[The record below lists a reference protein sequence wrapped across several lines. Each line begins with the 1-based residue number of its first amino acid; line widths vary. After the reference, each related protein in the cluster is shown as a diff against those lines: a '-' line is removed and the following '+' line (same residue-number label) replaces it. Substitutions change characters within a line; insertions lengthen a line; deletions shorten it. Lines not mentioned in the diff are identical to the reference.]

1 MPPAGGAIH
10 SGGRTLPPGVAKLF
24 DTATGSGCIL
34 GDWPPALPAVR
45 GNMNTDDIQALLQW
59 YCATRRDLPWRRTRN
74 IYRIWVSEVM
84 LQQTQVAAA
93 TPYYRRFLARFPT
106 VAALAA
112 SPLDDV
118 LKAWEGLG
126 YYGRARNLHAAAR
139 QVVTAHGGRVP
150 RTPATFRRL
159 PGVGDY
165 IAAAVLSIAAGE
177 PLPVVDGNV
186 LRVWARWRCL
196 REDVRTARARN
207 RIRRELAAVIPAA
220 APGDFNQALMELG
233 ARVCVPRT
241 PRCAEC
247 PLARRC
253 AARRTG
259 EAAALPVR
267 AVRRAAPLRRVVVA
281 VIVRRGRVF
290 IQQRPADGFLGGLW
304 EFPGG
309 KIEPGETPETALARE
324 CREEI
329 GVAPAAIAPLA
340 EVRHAY
346 SHFRAHLHVFVC
358 RLGRGAA
365 PRAAAAGR
373 WVTAAE
379 LDDYAFPGANRK
391 FFPQLRE
398 WLRSESHPGGG

>member
-1 MPPAGGAIH
+1 MT
-10 SGGRTLPPGVAKLF
+10 R
-24 DTATGSGCIL
+24 D
-34 GDWPPALPAVR
+34 DVR
-45 GNMNTDDIQALLQW
+45 ALLRW
-59 YCATRRDLPWRRTRN
+59 YRTTRRDLPWRRTRDA
-74 IYRIWVSEVM
+74 YRIWISEVM
-84 LQQTQVAAA
+84 LQQTQVA
-93 TPYYRRFLARFPT
+93 TVVPYYERFLARFPD

-112 SPLDDV
+112 AALDDV

-126 YYGRARNLHAAAR
+126 YYGRARHLHAAAG
-139 QVVTAHGGRVP
+139 QVVAAHAGRVP
-150 RTPATFRRL
+150 LDPAAFRRL

-196 REDVRTARARN
+196 REDVRTARLRG

-233 ARVCVPRT
+233 ARVCAPRS

-247 PLARRC
+247 PLAPRC
-253 AARRTG
+253 EARRAG
-259 EAAALPVR
+259 AAAELPMRVPRRKVPLVR
-267 AVRRAAPLRRVVVA
+267 IAVA

-290 IQQRPADGFLGGLW
+290 IQRRPDEGLLGGLW

-309 KIEPGETPETALARE
+309 KIEPGETPATALARE

-329 GVAPAAIAPLA
+329 GVAPAAASPLA
-340 EVRHAY
+340 EVRHDY

-358 RLGRGAA
+358 RLDAGAR
-365 PRAAAAGR
+365 PRAAGPAR
-373 WVTAAE
+373 WVTGAE
-379 LDDYAFPGANRK
+379 LERYAFPGANRK
-391 FFPQLRE
+391 FFPQLLD
-398 WLRSESHPGGG
+398 WLGNESALRRR